1 MKKLIA
7 YILMAALLCVTTG
20 VSAEYVGS
28 YDTAS
33 KIISVS
39 GPAPA
44 GTDAVI
50 VYLAFD
56 NEDVISGTN
65 PPIISVLSEV
75 NDDMVSAEIPCD
87 EVAGK
92 YLLVVGDG
100 SAVAQTQPII
110 IWDHEDP
117 AAIAALTELN
127 QLELADVANF
137 TNVATNADY
146 VATMES
152 VGINITDETYGAD
165 ILKVLINIRPVS
177 GYVLVDDPAVEN
189 DVTISNA
196 WSYGKFATNIAK
208 GVMTVDSA
216 MKSYSASALGC
227 TYAEYVAAKSAA
239 NVDAFI
245 ARGSL
250 SKQKLT
256 IDQIT
261 KLAKIGCAPTRG
273 DIEAAVTLYAAEF
286 GVNMA
291 SGSQYS
297 AIPNTRKYL
306 VWEKMLAEKETI
318 EVPADVAAVFDAAV
332 EAVLDDLD
340 NSGNNGGGNVGGGN
354 AGGGV
359 VAGGGYQA
367 STTTSEL
374 QPGAIFTDINEHWGK
389 DAIEKLAKMG
399 VINGYED
406 KSFKPDDTISRAEL
420 AKILA
425 NAFKITSAGGV
436 TFGDVNSGDW
446 FYSSVMALAG
456 AGIIQGS
463 DGMFNPNSPVTRED
477 TAVMINRM
485 LANDGTVL
493 EGAYVFA
500 DAGSISDYAKEAV
513 GALAQNGFLKGDGQ
527 SFFPKN
533 SLTRAEAAT
542 FIARII
548 EVYGGAA

>member
-1 MKKLIA
+1 MKRLMA

-33 KIISVS
+33 QTISVT

-50 VYLAFD
+50 VYLAYD
-56 NEDVISGTN
+56 NEDTISATN

-75 NDDMVSAEIPCD
+75 NDDMVSVEIPCN

-100 SAVAQTQPII
+100 SAQAQSQPII
-110 IWDHEDP
+110 IWDYTDP
-117 AAIAALTELN
+117 AAIAALGELN
-127 QLELADVANF
+127 ALQLSDIASF
-137 TNVATNADY
+137 TNVATNSDY

-152 VGINITDETYGAD
+152 VGINITDETYGTD
-165 ILKVLINIRPVS
+165 ILKVLVNIRPET
-177 GYVLVDDPAVEN
+177 GYVLVDDPASES
-189 DVTISNA
+189 DLTISNS

-208 GVMTVDSA
+208 NVMSVDAA
-216 MKSYSASALGC
+216 MMAYSVSALGC
-227 TYAEYVAAKSAA
+227 TYADYLAAKSEA

-261 KLAKIGCAPTRG
+261 KLAKIGCAASKGALET
-273 DIEAAVTLYAAEF
+273 AVTVNAAEF
-286 GVNMA
+286 DVNMA

-297 AIPNTRKYL
+297 RIPATSRYL
-306 VWEKMLAEKETI
+306 VWEKMYRERETI
-318 EVPADVAAVFDAAV
+318 LVPSDVTTLFDTAVT
-332 EAVLDDLD
+332 AVLDDL
-340 NSGNNGGGNVGGGN
+340 NNPGGNVGGNVGGGNVGGGI
-354 AGGGV
+354 
-359 VAGGGYQA
+359 AGGGYQA

-374 QPGAIFTDINEHWGK
+374 QSGSIFTDINNHWGK
-389 DAIEKLAKMG
+389 DAIEKLAKKG
-399 VINGYED
+399 IINGYED

-477 TAVMINRM
+477 TAVMISRM

-500 DAGSISDYAKEAV
+500 DADSISDYAKEAV
-513 GALAQNGFLKGDGQ
+513 GALAENGLLKGDGQ

-548 EVYGGAA
+548 EIYGGAA